1 MLDGAACDACV
12 ELGRAQSTVAALRG
26 TLADLDIDDQ
36 MTAPLYHERANPDSR
51 SQHVMVVM

>member
-1 MLDGAACDACV
+1 V